1 METTVDELIAARELL
16 TDVRLKLCDCMALII
31 NSQTLLN
38 AMTTSDINDDNS
50 ERCKSALERINH
62 CNAPIEQQIRDIKAA
77 IASLS

>member
-1 METTVDELIAARELL
+1 METNGDNIRSTRDLLINVKIKL
-16 TDVRLKLCDCMALII
+16 TDCMVLII

-50 ERCKSALERINH
+50 ERCKSALERIYH